1 MLVLVLI
8 DIDNEQNFFECD
20 TTAEAVEVAKR
31 YTAKGWK
38 IDRHFFVK

>member
-20 TTAEAVEVAKR
+20 TAAEAVEVAKR

>member
-1 MLVLVLI
+1 MLVLILI

-20 TTAEAVEVAKR
+20 TAAEAVEVAKC

-38 IDRHFFVK
+38 VDSHFFVK

>member
-1 MLVLVLI
+1 MLVLILI
-8 DIDNEQNFFECD
+8 DTEKELNFFECD
-20 TTAEAVEVAKR
+20 TAAEAVEVAKR

>member
-8 DIDNEQNFFECD
+8 DVDNEQNFFECD
-20 TTAEAVEVAKR
+20 TIAEAVEVAKH

-38 IDRHFFVK
+38 VDRHFFVK